1 MGDVLQETG
10 AQQKTHHHSLA
21 VRAPT
26 ASVRCLAG
34 ARIAGEIP
42 LPMAMAVA
50 MTIAVAMMALVSIR
64 PMILSL
70 VMINIEK
77 PGPAQ
82 IRIMAVAALP
92 IPAMKIIMS
101 TQPPGIMAA
110 MPDNVVPVV
119 SAVGSIMISM
129 C

>member
-1 MGDVLQETG
+1 MSDVLQETG
-10 AQQKTHHHSLA
+10 GQQKSHHHSLA
-21 VRAPT
+21 LRAPT

-42 LPMAMAVA
+42 LPMAIVSVMA
-50 MTIAVAMMALVSIR
+50 MAMMILVSIR

-82 IRIMAVAALP
+82 IRIVTVMASP
-92 IPAMKIIMS
+92 IPTIKIIMS
-101 TQPPGIMAA
+101 TQPPGIMVAV
-110 MPDNVVPVV
+110 PDNVVPVV
-119 SAVGSIMISM
+119 TAISSIMTSM

>member
-42 LPMAMAVA
+42 LPMAVA

-82 IRIMAVAALP
+82 IRIMAVVALP

-101 TQPPGIMAA
+101 TQPPGIMVA
-110 MPDNVVPVV
+110 MPDNVVPVE

>member
-26 ASVRCLAG
+26 ACVRCLAG

-42 LPMAMAVA
+42 LPMTMAA
-50 MTIAVAMMALVSIR
+50 AMMVPVSIR

-82 IRIMAVAALP
+82 IRIVTVVALP

-101 TQPPGIMAA
+101 TQPPGIMVA